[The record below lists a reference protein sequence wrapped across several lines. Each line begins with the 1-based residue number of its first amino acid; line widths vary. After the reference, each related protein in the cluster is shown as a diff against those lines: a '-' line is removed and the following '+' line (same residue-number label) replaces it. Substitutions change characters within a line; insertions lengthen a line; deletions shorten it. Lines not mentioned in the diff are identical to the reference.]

1 MRWHGETAEKGASM
15 GNFIIIDGNSLIN
28 RAFYALPPL
37 TGKNGKPTQAIY
49 GFVKMLLKLRE
60 YNPTHMAVAFDLRA
74 PTFRHKEFDY
84 YKATRKSM
92 PEDLAVQVPVLKDL
106 LRAMKI
112 AVIEKEGYEADD
124 IIGTMAKAA
133 EMPTYVVTGDRD
145 SFQLIDDDTTVLF
158 TKKGISELDEMT
170 EETLK
175 SAMGLTP
182 SGVIEYKAL
191 AGDTSDNIR
200 GVPGVGDKSA
210 GMLIE
215 KYGNV
220 DEIYAHIDEISGSL
234 KRKLI
239 DGKQSCYDSRRLATI
254 CTHVP
259 DLPQVKDC
267 PFIFPFAQ
275 NVKDMFVLLDFKTL
289 SAKADLFR
297 SNGTAE
303 LEDLEKEVVEND
315 DETDVIGFDWSDDE
329 VCAGSKIYKIRRDLL
344 SDGEAEAVVIERIKE
359 LCEDENT
366 LKIVAD
372 GKSLMYRLRKY
383 NVTLRHFFD
392 VALAQ
397 YLIDMSMDYSSA
409 KALIIDYDLSGN
421 TAACLKRIYNIQSE
435 KLKSLG
441 MEKLYYDVELPLVAV
456 LSDMEREGV
465 KVDIKKLDELSA
477 GYGVETA
484 ELTEQ
489 IYAIAGKTFNINS
502 PKQLAEVLFTDL
514 GVPYPQKSK
523 SRSTGAEI
531 LEPLRNEYE
540 IVALVLKYRA
550 ISKLKSVY
558 LDGMKPLLSKD
569 GVVHTEFKQMLTTTG
584 RLSSVEPNL
593 QNIPVR
599 DDEGRK
605 LRKIF
610 VARERKTFVSADYS
624 QIELR
629 VMAHLSEDKNMV
641 DAYINGYDIHSA
653 TAAQVFGVNIE
664 DVTPAMRRTAKIVNF
679 GIIYGISDYGL
690 AKDLGIK
697 PSQAREFITKYFE
710 TFPAVKEY
718 LEKSIAFA
726 KESGYACTIFGR
738 RRYIPQLNS
747 SIYMQRQ
754 FGERV
759 AMNMPLQGTA
769 ADIIKIA
776 MINVAKRLEKTNSKL
791 ILQIHDE
798 LIVEADEKETDEVI
812 KILTEEMEGAA
823 KLKVPLT
830 ASIGYGKTWYDCK

>member
-1 MRWHGETAEKGASM
+1 
-15 GNFIIIDGNSLIN
+15 
-28 RAFYALPPL
+28 
-37 TGKNGKPTQAIY
+37 
-49 GFVKMLLKLRE
+49 
-60 YNPTHMAVAFDLRA
+60 
-74 PTFRHKEFDY
+74 
-84 YKATRKSM
+84 M

-210 GMLIE
+210 VMLIE

-303 LEDLEKEVVEND
+303 LEDLGKEVVEND

-383 NVTLRHFFD
+383 NVTLRHF
-392 VALAQ
+392 
-397 YLIDMSMDYSSA
+397 
-409 KALIIDYDLSGN
+409 
-421 TAACLKRIYNIQSE
+421 
-435 KLKSLG
+435 
-441 MEKLYYDVELPLVAV
+441 
-456 LSDMEREGV
+456 
-465 KVDIKKLDELSA
+465 
-477 GYGVETA
+477 
-484 ELTEQ
+484 
-489 IYAIAGKTFNINS
+489 
-502 PKQLAEVLFTDL
+502 
-514 GVPYPQKSK
+514 
-523 SRSTGAEI
+523 ST
-531 LEPLRNEYE
+531 LR
-540 IVALVLKYRA
+540 
-550 ISKLKSVY
+550 
-558 LDGMKPLLSKD
+558 
-569 GVVHTEFKQMLTTTG
+569 
-584 RLSSVEPNL
+584 
-593 QNIPVR
+593 
-599 DDEGRK
+599 
-605 LRKIF
+605 
-610 VARERKTFVSADYS
+610 
-624 QIELR
+624 
-629 VMAHLSEDKNMV
+629 
-641 DAYINGYDIHSA
+641 
-653 TAAQVFGVNIE
+653 
-664 DVTPAMRRTAKIVNF
+664 
-679 GIIYGISDYGL
+679 
-690 AKDLGIK
+690 
-697 PSQAREFITKYFE
+697 
-710 TFPAVKEY
+710 
-718 LEKSIAFA
+718 
-726 KESGYACTIFGR
+726 
-738 RRYIPQLNS
+738 
-747 SIYMQRQ
+747 
-754 FGERV
+754 
-759 AMNMPLQGTA
+759 
-769 ADIIKIA
+769 
-776 MINVAKRLEKTNSKL
+776 
-791 ILQIHDE
+791 
-798 LIVEADEKETDEVI
+798 
-812 KILTEEMEGAA
+812 
-823 KLKVPLT
+823 
-830 ASIGYGKTWYDCK
+830 